1 MLTVSHVMTANPVLA
16 DVDMSVQACADLLH
30 EKQVRHLP
38 LVDSRGLFIGMLT
51 DTNVIPARSSQA
63 SLVNLTVPIGTV
75 DPLDPISKA
84 LKQLLG
90 FQLEVAVV
98 LDQTGRPIGI
108 FTTKDVLK
116 LMHAGL
122 PETVLA
128 RSIAT
133 RPVRAI
139 APQRRAVAA
148 LAILFEEQIHHLLVC
163 SPTAV
168 VGVLSYR
175 DLAFRDA
182 TVLSALSVGQLVEGR
197 QVISCP
203 ADYSLKD
210 AVGVMIEHGVGCIP
224 LIEPDGSVDGLVTRT
239 DVAKALLEEVRGLER
254 AARKSKLV
262 KSK

>member
-1 MLTVSHVMTANPVLA
+1 MLAVTHVMTDNPVLA
-16 DVDMSVQACADLLH
+16 NVDMSVEECAELMA

-38 LVDSRGLFIGMLT
+38 LVDSQGMFIGMLT
-51 DTNVIPARSSQA
+51 DTNVIPARGSEL

-75 DPLDPISKA
+75 GPLDPISKA
-84 LKQLLG
+84 LKQLLS

-98 LDQTGRPIGI
+98 LDQTARPIGI

-116 LMHAGL
+116 LMYAGL
-122 PETVLA
+122 PDTVLA

-139 APQRRAVAA
+139 APERRAVAA
-148 LAILFEEQIHHLLVC
+148 LGILFERQIHHLLVC
-163 SPTAV
+163 SPTEV

-175 DLAFRDA
+175 DLAFRNAD
-182 TVLSALSVGQLVEGR
+182 VLSALTVGQLVNGR
-197 QVISCP
+197 RVFSCP
-203 ADYSLKD
+203 ADYSLKE
-210 AVGVMIEHGVGCIP
+210 AVGVMMEHGVGCIP

-239 DVAKALLEEVRGLER
+239 DVARALLEEVRGLER
-254 AARKSKLV
+254 DARKSKLV